1 MLLDRPAQFLYG
13 HHRDLYLPMRMLA
26 TEYRWILRACVG
38 LAVATIACLLIASW

>member
-26 TEYRWILRACVG
+26 TEYRWIFRTGVG
-38 LAVATIACLLIASW
+38 VVIAVIAWLIVS